1 MFYEL
6 ARLAISNLFRARARL
21 FMTAGGVLV
30 GTTAVILLV
39 ALTVGLQEAAERGIG
54 NSAALT
60 EIQVYPNYGF
70 TPSGGGETP
79 DEIPQLTVD
88 AVRAFWQIPGVA
100 AVIPQTFLQ
109 GGEILADKYTGYTQ
123 IIGID
128 AQLIPYLGITPLKGT
143 FSLARGEVI
152 IGAHTGDYFYDPK
165 ATGDN
170 FEPVPVD
177 LYETPRPRLRLYQY
191 SSSTPTERKIDLTVS
206 GVITEGT
213 NYDYS
218 MLMPLADVLEYNEW
232 ITGQE
237 IDPDTFRYDQ
247 VTVRAES
254 RETTNS
260 VSQAIRELGYSA
272 GGLGEYLNQLNNF
285 FTTMRLM
292 LGGVGGVAL
301 LVAAFGVAN
310 TMTMAI
316 LERTKEIGLM
326 KAIGATDRDVLTV
339 FLIESG
345 LVGLAGGVSGVGL
358 SYFLQNA
365 INTALQNAPAP
376 DPNNP
381 GGGLGGFL
389 PFDTSQIGGTLV
401 VIPTELALFA
411 LALATCVGLA
421 AGLYPSLRA
430 ARLPPVIALKME

>member
-21 FMTAGGVLV
+21 AMTAGGVLV

-54 NSAALT
+54 NSATLT

-70 TPSGGGETP
+70 SRDGSTSS
-79 DEIPQLTVD
+79 DIPQLTVE

-100 AVIPQTFLQ
+100 AVIPMSFLQ

-123 IIGID
+123 IMGID
-128 AQLIPYLGITPLKGT
+128 PQLLPYLGITPLQGQLT
-143 FSLARGEVI
+143 LARGEVI

-165 ATGDN
+165 ASGDN
-170 FEPVPVD
+170 FQPVAVD
-177 LYETPRPRLRLYQY
+177 LFTTRSRLRLYQY
-191 SSSTPTERKIDLTVS
+191 SSSTPSERKIDITVS
-206 GVITEGT
+206 GVIAEGT

-218 MLMPLADVLEYNEW
+218 MLMPLNEVLALNEW

-254 RETTNS
+254 RETTND
-260 VSQAIRELGYSA
+260 VSQAIRELGYTA

-345 LVGLAGGVSGVGL
+345 LVGLAGGVTGVGL

-365 INTALQNAPAP
+365 INSALQNAPAA

-381 GGGLGGFL
+381 GGGIGGFL
-389 PFDTSQIGGTLV
+389 PFDTSQIGGSLV
-401 VIPTELALFA
+401 VIPPELALFA